1 MPKALII
8 EDDPALATLVS
19 ANLAEIGCDADVA
32 PDGLVG
38 MQRFEADAYDLVVL
52 DIMLPGLDGLSV
64 CERIRGRS
72 AYVPILMLTARS
84 TEHDRVQGL
93 ETGADDYITKPFS
106 VAELRARVR
115 ALLRRVEALATPRTQ
130 EPDTAS
136 IKQGELEIDIPK
148 RRVTIAGREVTLT
161 AKEFDLLTHF
171 ARHPG
176 QVFNRAQLL
185 DQVWGHNHEGYEHT
199 VNSHINR
206 LRAKIEAD
214 PAAPDYV
221 LTVWGVGYKF
231 RDR

>member
-1 MPKALII
+1 MPRALII
-8 EDDPALATLVS
+8 EDDPALAALVR

-32 PDGLVG
+32 PDGLIG
-38 MQRFEADAYDLVVL
+38 MERFDAGTYDVVLL

-64 CERIRGRS
+64 CERIRERS
-72 AYVPILMLTARS
+72 TYVPILMLTARS
-84 TEHDRVQGL
+84 TERDRVEGL
-93 ETGADDYITKPFS
+93 EIGADDYLTKPFS
-106 VAELRARVR
+106 VAELRARVK
-115 ALLRRVEALATPRTQ
+115 ALLRRVEALAPLSTHETRT
-130 EPDTAS
+130 ETIVHAD
-136 IKQGELEIDIPK
+136 LVIDVPK
-148 RRVTIAGREVTLT
+148 RRVTIAGREALLT

-185 DQVWGHNHEGYEHT
+185 DHVWGHNHEGYEHT

-221 LTVWGVGYKF
+221 LTVWGVGYKV